1 MIRIC
6 SALCIAAALSA
17 TGAQAADKKKAEP
30 QPKTIVDV
38 VGDILMAPVKLVEDL
53 TKPAPAKPAKK

>member
-6 SALCIAAALSA
+6 SALCIAAALFA
-17 TGAQAADKKKAEP
+17 TGAQAADKKKVEP

-38 VGDILMAPVKLVEDL
+38 VGDILMVPVKLVEDL
-53 TKPAPAKPAKK
+53 TKLASSKPAKK